1 MAWLTRCLFFYLG
14 ALLSALASAI
24 ILQEPQEGKAPRVL
38 KFDLQRNKILNPIEH
53 DKDRLRRRD
62 DIVSSG
68 LQNQKSLYSLN
79 LTLGTP
85 DQRFTV
91 SVDTGS
97 SDLWVNAPE
106 SSLCTRRS
114 DPCQE
119 GGTFSANDSSTY
131 DYVGSWFNI
140 TYVDGSGAAG
150 DYVTDRLRIA
160 SETIDNFQFGVGYNS
175 SSPQNIL
182 GIGYPVNEAQVIS
195 QGMQPYK
202 NLPAR
207 LADDDIIA
215 SPSYSLWLNDFEASR
230 GNLLFGGV
238 DRSQYHGELVT
249 VPIQRSSEDV
259 PHSEFFITLT
269 GVDMA
274 GDSVGS
280 DLALAVLLD
289 SGTTLTYLP
298 DPMVSTIYD
307 AVGAQW
313 DQSEDYAVVP
323 CSLGDP
329 DNGNLTFRFSDPA
342 AIDVPLSEMV
352 LDVLSSDNPDAPP
365 PPGEQDA
372 AGRPCMFGI
381 SPSHGSAVLG
391 DTFLRSAYVVFDMG
405 NSEVSI
411 AQSKFNATGT
421 DIAEIGT
428 GQDAVPSAVDTSDN
442 QEATA
447 GLPPADRTSSGTDAA
462 PTETGIGGADE
473 DGAAG
478 GLVPPRSGVLGVV
491 MLSVVV
497 GFGGLWM

>member
-1 MAWLTRCLFFYLG
+1 M
-14 ALLSALASAI
+14 
-24 ILQEPQEGKAPRVL
+24 
-38 KFDLQRNKILNPIEH
+38 
-53 DKDRLRRRD
+53 
-62 DIVSSG
+62 
-68 LQNQKSLYSLN
+68 
-79 LTLGTP
+79 
-85 DQRFTV
+85 
-91 SVDTGS
+91 
-97 SDLWVNAPE
+97 
-106 SSLCTRRS
+106 
-114 DPCQE
+114 
-119 GGTFSANDSSTY
+119 
-131 DYVGSWFNI
+131 
-140 TYVDGSGAAG
+140 
-150 DYVTDRLRIA
+150 TDRLRVA

-182 GIGYPVNEAQVIS
+182 GIGYPFNEAQVVS

-215 SPSYSLWLNDFEASR
+215 SPSYSLWLNGFEANR

-238 DRSQYHGELVT
+238 DRSQYHGDLVT
-249 VPIQRSSEDV
+249 VPIQRSSKDV
-259 PHSEFFITLT
+259 PHSEFFVTLT
-269 GVDMA
+269 SVDLA
-274 GDSVGS
+274 GDSVAS

-298 DPMVSTIYD
+298 GPMVSTIYD
-307 AVGAQW
+307 AVGARW
-313 DQSEDYAVVP
+313 DQSEDFGVVP

-365 PPGEQDA
+365 PPSEQEA
-372 AGRPCMFGI
+372 AERPCMFGI
-381 SPSHGSAVLG
+381 SPSRGSSVLG

-405 NSEVSI
+405 NNEVSI
-411 AQSKFNATGT
+411 AQSKLNATGT

-447 GLPPADRTSSGTDAA
+447 GLPPPDEAPSGTGFA
-462 PTETGIGGADE
+462 PTATATGGDEE
-473 DGAAG
+473 DGVAG
-478 GLVPPRSGVLGVV
+478 GLVLSRSGVVGVV

-497 GFGGLWM
+497 GFGGLWV